1 MYNVCNLI
9 IIHFRVQKKMYFVVS
24 DIDLKTFGSTDLIVY
39 KLGCIFFK
47 GWAGI
52 WVDEVWIT
60 ELSRNDT
67 F

>member
-39 KLGCIFFK
+39 TLGCIFFK

-52 WVDEVWIT
+52 
-60 ELSRNDT
+60 
-67 F
+67 

>member
-1 MYNVCNLI
+1 
-9 IIHFRVQKKMYFVVS
+9 MYFVVS

-60 ELSRNDT
+60 EWSRNDT
-67 F
+67 S